1 MRLESFVLE
10 LLYHHDCVVVPQWGG
25 LVANYRPARLNAVTH
40 VIAPPSKH
48 IGFNKN
54 LITDDGLLAHHMGLV
69 LGITHADAS
78 ELIARE
84 VAATKALMQSN
95 GRVIWEKIGVF
106 YSDIQGSLQFM
117 PQDQENF
124 LLSSFGLYPIQL
136 KALERSQSPE
146 ATPVISLQ
154 PAGNRLWNWKY
165 ASAALLPMIVAGGL
179 WWASH
184 QNPSGGMN
192 WASLNP
198 FRSNAVS
205 SAYVPRVINDTWHY
219 EAPVNDTPLQIGIP
233 LPTVMEEAAPAAKPA
248 VTAAPKKALSGYAVI
263 GGAFKVKDNADH
275 FLAQLKSEGFEA
287 RMVGKS
293 SAIHLVAYG
302 VYASRQEAANAAAN
316 VRAAGGKSAW
326 IKTLPNAR

>member
-69 LGITHADAS
+69 LGISHADAS
-78 ELIARE
+78 ALIAQE
-84 VAATKALMQSN
+84 VAASRALMQTN

-136 KALERSQSPE
+136 KALERSQSTE
-146 ATPVISLQ
+146 GTPVIPIQSG
-154 PAGNRLWNWKY
+154 ANRFWNWKY
-165 ASAALLPMIVAGGL
+165 ASAALLPMVVAGGL

-184 QNPSGGMN
+184 QNPAGGMN
-192 WASLNP
+192 WASINP
-198 FRSNAVS
+198 FRTQTVS
-205 SAYVPRVINDTWHY
+205 STYVPRVINENWHFDAQAD
-219 EAPVNDTPLQIGIP
+219 EAPLQIGTP
-233 LPTVMEEAAPAAKPA
+233 KPVVVEETVSAIKPSNSSVA
-248 VTAAPKKALSGYAVI
+248 SKTRTGYAVI
-263 GGAFKVKDNADH
+263 GGAFKIKDNADH

-287 RMVGKS
+287 SMVSKS

-302 VYASRQEAANAAAN
+302 VYASRQEAINAAAN